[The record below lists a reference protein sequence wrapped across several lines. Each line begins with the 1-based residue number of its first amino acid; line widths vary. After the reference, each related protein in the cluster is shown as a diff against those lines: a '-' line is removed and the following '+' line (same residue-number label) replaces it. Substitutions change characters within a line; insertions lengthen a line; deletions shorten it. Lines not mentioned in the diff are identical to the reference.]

1 MVSDTMVSD
10 ALIFSTL
17 VSDTMVSDALIFNM
31 LVSDTMVSDA
41 LIFSTLVSD
50 TMVSDAL
57 IFSTLVSD
65 TLMWG
70 VQSCISTYKYSV
82 RLQQCYSPRGLYL
95 EARCNGFFAIS
106 AKNQLLYLASKS
118 VVYIPLEG
126 GSGSNDPGGSSSM
139 FPI

>member
-10 ALIFSTL
+10 ALIYITL
-17 VSDTMVSDALIFNM
+17 VSDTMVTDALIFNM
-31 LVSDTMVSDA
+31 
-41 LIFSTLVSD
+41 
-50 TMVSDAL
+50 
-57 IFSTLVSD
+57 LVSD

-70 VQSCISTYKYSV
+70 VQSCISTYKNSV

-106 AKNQLLYLASKS
+106 AKNPLLYLASKS

-126 GSGSNDPGGSSSM
+126 GSGSNGPGGSSSM